1 MSQKPALK
9 ADEQNLN
16 NCCAGAAKP
25 MGYRKPKSH
34 GGPVNIVVSLGRC
47 S

>member
-9 ADEQNLN
+9 ADEQKLN

-25 MGYRKPKSH
+25 MGYRKPRSH
-34 GGPVNIVVSLGRC
+34 GGAVNIVVSPGRC